1 MTALIDSFDRP
12 EPMRAVTVRVPA
24 KVNLALSVGPR
35 RADGYHDLVTVF
47 HAVSLYDEVTAEPG
61 EALEVVLIGDHTDGV
76 PAGPENL
83 AARAAVAL
91 AGERGVEPSVRLTIR
106 KGIPVAGGMAGG
118 SADAAAALVACD
130 ALWQTGCTRDDLHEI
145 ASTLGSD
152 VPFLLY
158 GGTAI
163 GTGRGERLTP
173 ALTHGEFH
181 WVFALADGGLSTP
194 EVYAACDRLRG
205 DRQVPQPTVDAAMM
219 AALRAGDP
227 RALAAALHND
237 LEPAALSLHPAL
249 RATLRAGREA
259 GALGGLVSGSGPTCA
274 FLARDADA
282 ALDVAVALTA
292 SGTCR
297 TVRRAHGPAAGA
309 HVVG

>member
-1 MTALIDSFDRP
+1 MTALIDPFDRP
-12 EPMRAVTVRVPA
+12 ESQRAVIVRVPA

-47 HAVSLYDEVTAEPG
+47 HAVSLYDEVTAEPSKQ
-61 EALEVVLIGDHTDGV
+61 LEVVLTGEQTDGV

-83 AARAAVAL
+83 AARAATAL
-91 AGERGVEPSVRLTIR
+91 GERCGVEPAVRLTIR

-130 ALWQTGCTRDDLHEI
+130 ALWQTGQARDDLHEI
-145 ASTLGSD
+145 AGTLGSD

-163 GTGRGERLTP
+163 GTGRGDRLTP

-194 EVYAACDRLRG
+194 EVYGMCDRLRG
-205 DRQVPQPTVDAAMM
+205 DRPVPEPSVDPAMM
-219 AALRAGDP
+219 AALRAGDAS
-227 RALAAALHND
+227 ALAAALHND
-237 LEPAALSLHPAL
+237 LEPAALSLRPAL
-249 RATLRAGREA
+249 RTTLRAGREA
-259 GALGGLVSGSGPTCA
+259 GALGALVSGSGPTCA

-282 ALDVAVALTA
+282 ALDVATALSG

-297 TVRRAHGPAAGA
+297 TVRLAHGPAAGA